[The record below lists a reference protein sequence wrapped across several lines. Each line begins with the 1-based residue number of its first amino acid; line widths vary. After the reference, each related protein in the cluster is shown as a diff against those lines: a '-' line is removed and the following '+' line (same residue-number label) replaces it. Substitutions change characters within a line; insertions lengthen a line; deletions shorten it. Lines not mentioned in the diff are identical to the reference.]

1 MCALQAYLQQLTNS
15 LRRER
20 VAPERE
26 RVCRVEVSGE
36 INFMEMVDQQ
46 RTPYYKLHNAT
57 KEGDDVCVR
66 VLSNIHMLHFPT

>member
-15 LRRER
+15 LRGER
-20 VAPERE
+20 VAPERDRE
-26 RVCRVEVSGE
+26 SLWSGE